1 MRHFTLL
8 LLSVFTVYQAKADIL
23 IPLDKYPTGEKRFNL
38 QINGS
43 HDTST
48 PWLSTTSFGVDE
60 DGQMGNPENWTSEQI
75 DEDNHS
81 VSHRLIMNSIS
92 LRLSYRVW
100 DNLSLWAGIGTTNFT
115 HEETFRDDDDLSSTI
130 FSKNMVPIYSGGLG
144 YGHAFT
150 DRFFMS
156 TQPGVRYANSD
167 NMTTEVYYQ
176 GKTIPLRDLSLNRRY
191 LEWAVPVVAGYA
203 LGNFVPYAGILYK
216 DYTMK
221 DRYEFTKTYAGEDY
235 TVRIDETFH
244 ARHKLYALAGV
255 NYFLADNILARSKRK
270 LRQEAVRTVTIQY
283 QFLNLLNR
291 YIHEND
297 TQSTSDT
304 ADRHIFAYLCLYH
317 HRQGTDQPTSRTV

>member
-176 GKTIPLRDLSLNRRY
+176 GKTIPLRDLSLNRRHP
-191 LEWAVPVVAGYA
+191 LQGLHDERPVRVHQDICRRG
-203 LGNFVPYAGILYK
+203 LY
-216 DYTMK
+216 
-221 DRYEFTKTYAGEDY
+221 
-235 TVRIDETFH
+235 
-244 ARHKLYALAGV
+244 
-255 NYFLADNILARSKRK
+255 RSYRRD
-270 LRQEAVRTVTIQY
+270 LPRPSQAVR
-283 QFLNLLNR
+283 FGRGELFPR
-291 YIHEND
+291 
-297 TQSTSDT
+297 
-304 ADRHIFAYLCLYH
+304 
-317 HRQGTDQPTSRTV
+317 

>member
-1 MRHFTLL
+1 M
-8 LLSVFTVYQAKADIL
+8 
-23 IPLDKYPTGEKRFNL
+23 
-38 QINGS
+38 
-43 HDTST
+43 
-48 PWLSTTSFGVDE
+48 DE

-144 YGHAFT
+144 YGYAFT

-203 LGNFVPYAGILYK
+203 LGKFRALCRDPLQGLHDERPVRVHQEHMPARTIPFVSTRPS
-216 DYTMK
+216 TP
-221 DRYEFTKTYAGEDY
+221 
-235 TVRIDETFH
+235 
-244 ARHKLYALAGV
+244 
-255 NYFLADNILARSKRK
+255 
-270 LRQEAVRTVTIQY
+270 VTSCT
-283 QFLNLLNR
+283 LWP
-291 YIHEND
+291 
-297 TQSTSDT
+297 
-304 ADRHIFAYLCLYH
+304 
-317 HRQGTDQPTSRTV
+317 G

>member
-115 HEETFRDDDDLSSTI
+115 HEETFRDDDDLS
-130 FSKNMVPIYSGGLG
+130 N
-144 YGHAFT
+144 
-150 DRFFMS
+150 
-156 TQPGVRYANSD
+156 
-167 NMTTEVYYQ
+167 
-176 GKTIPLRDLSLNRRY
+176 
-191 LEWAVPVVAGYA
+191 
-203 LGNFVPYAGILYK
+203 
-216 DYTMK
+216 
-221 DRYEFTKTYAGEDY
+221 
-235 TVRIDETFH
+235 TVRSHEDKPPPEKTPPNGRIESLLSVRCPCLH
-244 ARHKLYALAGV
+244 KGMQARTRSGPLAAG
-255 NYFLADNILARSKRK
+255 L
-270 LRQEAVRTVTIQY
+270 
-283 QFLNLLNR
+283 
-291 YIHEND
+291 
-297 TQSTSDT
+297 
-304 ADRHIFAYLCLYH
+304 
-317 HRQGTDQPTSRTV
+317 

>member
-203 LGNFVPYAGILYK
+203 LGNFVPYAGIPLQGLHDERPVRVHQDICRRGLY
-216 DYTMK
+216 
-221 DRYEFTKTYAGEDY
+221 
-235 TVRIDETFH
+235 
-244 ARHKLYALAGV
+244 
-255 NYFLADNILARSKRK
+255 RSYRRD
-270 LRQEAVRTVTIQY
+270 LPRPSQAVR
-283 QFLNLLNR
+283 FGRGELFPR
-291 YIHEND
+291 
-297 TQSTSDT
+297 
-304 ADRHIFAYLCLYH
+304 
-317 HRQGTDQPTSRTV
+317 

>member
-100 DNLSLWAGIGTTNFT
+100 DLLSLVAL
-115 HEETFRDDDDLSSTI
+115 RPD
-130 FSKNMVPIYSGGLG
+130 
-144 YGHAFT
+144 
-150 DRFFMS
+150 
-156 TQPGVRYANSD
+156 SD
-167 NMTTEVYYQ
+167 IT
-176 GKTIPLRDLSLNRRY
+176 
-191 LEWAVPVVAGYA
+191 
-203 LGNFVPYAGILYK
+203 
-216 DYTMK
+216 
-221 DRYEFTKTYAGEDY
+221 
-235 TVRIDETFH
+235 
-244 ARHKLYALAGV
+244 ALASESG
-255 NYFLADNILARSKRK
+255 F
-270 LRQEAVRTVTIQY
+270 
-283 QFLNLLNR
+283 
-291 YIHEND
+291 
-297 TQSTSDT
+297 
-304 ADRHIFAYLCLYH
+304 
-317 HRQGTDQPTSRTV
+317 TSRTSFFRQFRQVTGLTPNQYRNVRKETGK

>member
-130 FSKNMVPIYSGGLG
+130 SEQHGTHLQRRARIPAQPSPTAFSCLPNPACAMP
-144 YGHAFT
+144 
-150 DRFFMS
+150 
-156 TQPGVRYANSD
+156 
-167 NMTTEVYYQ
+167 
-176 GKTIPLRDLSLNRRY
+176 
-191 LEWAVPVVAGYA
+191 
-203 LGNFVPYAGILYK
+203 
-216 DYTMK
+216 
-221 DRYEFTKTYAGEDY
+221 
-235 TVRIDETFH
+235 
-244 ARHKLYALAGV
+244 
-255 NYFLADNILARSKRK
+255 
-270 LRQEAVRTVTIQY
+270 
-283 QFLNLLNR
+283 
-291 YIHEND
+291 
-297 TQSTSDT
+297 T
-304 ADRHIFAYLCLYH
+304 AI
-317 HRQGTDQPTSRTV
+317 T

>member
-156 TQPGVRYANSD
+156 TQPGVRYA
-167 NMTTEVYYQ
+167 
-176 GKTIPLRDLSLNRRY
+176 
-191 LEWAVPVVAGYA
+191 
-203 LGNFVPYAGILYK
+203 GILYK

-255 NYFLADNILARSKRK
+255 NYFLADNISLGVNGSFGKRQSVQ
-270 LRQEAVRTVTIQY
+270 L
-283 QFLNLLNR
+283 QFN
-291 YIHEND
+291 I
-297 TQSTSDT
+297 S
-304 ADRHIFAYLCLYH
+304 F
-317 HRQGTDQPTSRTV
+317 

>member
-130 FSKNMVPIYSGGLG
+130 FSKNMIPIYSGGLG

-203 LGNFVPYAGILYK
+203 LGNFVPLRRHPLQGLHDERPVRVHQDICRRGLY
-216 DYTMK
+216 
-221 DRYEFTKTYAGEDY
+221 
-235 TVRIDETFH
+235 
-244 ARHKLYALAGV
+244 
-255 NYFLADNILARSKRK
+255 RSYRRD
-270 LRQEAVRTVTIQY
+270 LPRPSQAVR
-283 QFLNLLNR
+283 FGRGELFPR
-291 YIHEND
+291 
-297 TQSTSDT
+297 
-304 ADRHIFAYLCLYH
+304 
-317 HRQGTDQPTSRTV
+317 

>member
-1 MRHFTLL
+1 MRHLTLL
-8 LLSVFTVYQAKADIL
+8 LLSVFTVHQAKADIL

-75 DEDNHS
+75 DEDNQS

-92 LRLSYRVW
+92 LRLSYRIW

-176 GKTIPLRDLSLNRRY
+176 GKTIPL
-191 LEWAVPVVAGYA
+191 
-203 LGNFVPYAGILYK
+203 
-216 DYTMK
+216 
-221 DRYEFTKTYAGEDY
+221 
-235 TVRIDETFH
+235 
-244 ARHKLYALAGV
+244 
-255 NYFLADNILARSKRK
+255 
-270 LRQEAVRTVTIQY
+270 
-283 QFLNLLNR
+283 
-291 YIHEND
+291 
-297 TQSTSDT
+297 
-304 ADRHIFAYLCLYH
+304 
-317 HRQGTDQPTSRTV
+317 

>member
-1 MRHFTLL
+1 M
-8 LLSVFTVYQAKADIL
+8 I
-23 IPLDKYPTGEKRFNL
+23 
-38 QINGS
+38 
-43 HDTST
+43 
-48 PWLSTTSFGVDE
+48 
-60 DGQMGNPENWTSEQI
+60 
-75 DEDNHS
+75 
-81 VSHRLIMNSIS
+81 
-92 LRLSYRVW
+92 
-100 DNLSLWAGIGTTNFT
+100 
-115 HEETFRDDDDLSSTI
+115 
-130 FSKNMVPIYSGGLG
+130 PIYSGGLG

-203 LGNFVPYAGILYK
+203 LGNFVSYAGILYK

-255 NYFLADNILARSKRK
+255 NYFLADNISLGVNGSFGN
-270 LRQEAVRTVTIQY
+270 RQSVQL
-283 QFLNLLNR
+283 QFN
-291 YIHEND
+291 I
-297 TQSTSDT
+297 S
-304 ADRHIFAYLCLYH
+304 F
-317 HRQGTDQPTSRTV
+317 

>member
-48 PWLSTTSFGVDE
+48 PWLSTTSFGVEE
-60 DGQMGNPENWTSEQI
+60 DGQMGNP
-75 DEDNHS
+75 
-81 VSHRLIMNSIS
+81 
-92 LRLSYRVW
+92 
-100 DNLSLWAGIGTTNFT
+100 
-115 HEETFRDDDDLSSTI
+115 EETFRDDDDLSSTI

-144 YGHAFT
+144 YGYAFT

-255 NYFLADNILARSKRK
+255 NYFLADNISLGVNGSFGKRQSVQ
-270 LRQEAVRTVTIQY
+270 L
-283 QFLNLLNR
+283 QFN
-291 YIHEND
+291 I
-297 TQSTSDT
+297 S
-304 ADRHIFAYLCLYH
+304 F
-317 HRQGTDQPTSRTV
+317 

>member
-100 DNLSLWAGIGTTNFT
+100 DNLSLW
-115 HEETFRDDDDLSSTI
+115 
-130 FSKNMVPIYSGGLG
+130 
-144 YGHAFT
+144 
-150 DRFFMS
+150 
-156 TQPGVRYANSD
+156 
-167 NMTTEVYYQ
+167 
-176 GKTIPLRDLSLNRRY
+176 
-191 LEWAVPVVAGYA
+191 
-203 LGNFVPYAGILYK
+203 
-216 DYTMK
+216 
-221 DRYEFTKTYAGEDY
+221 
-235 TVRIDETFH
+235 
-244 ARHKLYALAGV
+244 
-255 NYFLADNILARSKRK
+255 
-270 LRQEAVRTVTIQY
+270 
-283 QFLNLLNR
+283 
-291 YIHEND
+291 
-297 TQSTSDT
+297 
-304 ADRHIFAYLCLYH
+304 YH
-317 HRQGTDQPTSRTV
+317 QLHPRGDFPR

>member
-23 IPLDKYPTGEKRFNL
+23 IPLDKYPTGKNVSTYRSTEVTIPVPL
-38 QINGS
+38 GS
-43 HDTST
+43 PPRH
-48 PWLSTTSFGVDE
+48 FGVDE

-191 LEWAVPVVAGYA
+191 LEWTVPVVAGYA

-216 DYTMK
+216 GLHDE
-221 DRYEFTKTYAGEDY
+221 RP
-235 TVRIDETFH
+235 VRVHQDIC
-244 ARHKLYALAGV
+244 RQGLY
-255 NYFLADNILARSKRK
+255 RSYR
-270 LRQEAVRTVTIQY
+270 RDFPRPSQAVR
-283 QFLNLLNR
+283 FGRGELFPR
-291 YIHEND
+291 
-297 TQSTSDT
+297 
-304 ADRHIFAYLCLYH
+304 
-317 HRQGTDQPTSRTV
+317 

>member
-221 DRYEFTKTYAGEDY
+221 DRYRVHQDICRRG
-235 TVRIDETFH
+235 
-244 ARHKLYALAGV
+244 LY
-255 NYFLADNILARSKRK
+255 RSYR
-270 LRQEAVRTVTIQY
+270 RDFPRPSQAVR
-283 QFLNLLNR
+283 FGRGELFPR
-291 YIHEND
+291 
-297 TQSTSDT
+297 
-304 ADRHIFAYLCLYH
+304 
-317 HRQGTDQPTSRTV
+317 

>member
-92 LRLSYRVW
+92 L
-100 DNLSLWAGIGTTNFT
+100 SLWAGIGTTNFT

-130 FSKNMVPIYSGGLG
+130 FSKNMIPI
-144 YGHAFT
+144 
-150 DRFFMS
+150 
-156 TQPGVRYANSD
+156 
-167 NMTTEVYYQ
+167 
-176 GKTIPLRDLSLNRRY
+176 
-191 LEWAVPVVAGYA
+191 
-203 LGNFVPYAGILYK
+203 
-216 DYTMK
+216 
-221 DRYEFTKTYAGEDY
+221 
-235 TVRIDETFH
+235 
-244 ARHKLYALAGV
+244 
-255 NYFLADNILARSKRK
+255 
-270 LRQEAVRTVTIQY
+270 
-283 QFLNLLNR
+283 
-291 YIHEND
+291 
-297 TQSTSDT
+297 
-304 ADRHIFAYLCLYH
+304 
-317 HRQGTDQPTSRTV
+317 